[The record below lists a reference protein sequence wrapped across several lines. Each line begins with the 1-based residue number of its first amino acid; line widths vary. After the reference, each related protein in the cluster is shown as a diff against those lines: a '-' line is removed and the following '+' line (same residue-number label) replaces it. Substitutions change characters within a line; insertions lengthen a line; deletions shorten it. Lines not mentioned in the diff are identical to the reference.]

1 MTQLIINGI
10 TLPETTPDRYS
21 AHPDTLKLQ
30 TEMISGRIVT
40 EKRGTVWVVSYSY
53 DWLPNSIWIPLAANL
68 RDSTP
73 MPVVFLPD
81 NGDEMI
87 TDNMVTIELTNPTYA
102 FARYS
107 QPYWHNLAFSLRSE
121 RPYA

>member
-10 TLPETTPDRYS
+10 TLPETSADRYT
-21 AHPDTLKLQ
+21 AHPEDLKLQ
-30 TEMISGRIVT
+30 ATMISGRIVT

-53 DWLPNSIWIPLAANL
+53 DWLPDSIWRPLAANL
-68 RDSTP
+68 RDASP
-73 MPVVFLPD
+73 MPVIFLPD

-87 TDNMVTIELTNPTYA
+87 SDTMVTTALTNPVYA

-107 QPYWHNLAFSLRSE
+107 RPYWHNLAFSLRSE